1 VKARTSSGLRAGQ
14 SVPPAPC
21 SAEPSGRPCA
31 DRSRSRVRIGQLDV
45 DAVTF
50 AEALKRIG
58 ELVEGRHG
66 GAVFTPNVDH
76 VVKAERHPEFRR
88 AYSRADLALAD
99 GMPLVWA
106 SRLLGSPLP
115 EKVSGSDLAVPLIRL
130 AAERRWRVY
139 LLGGGPGVA
148 EEARK
153 KLTREVGAVVVGTNS
168 PVIGADG
175 TDENSKQTLERLAAA
190 RPDLVLVAFGAP
202 KQELWIDRFA
212 EQLGPAVA
220 VGVGGS
226 LDFITGQVRR
236 APAWMS
242 RAGLEWL
249 FRLLQEPRRMWRRYL
264 VEDPAF
270 ILIVARTRRQAR
282 RRRSP

>member
-1 VKARTSSGLRAGQ
+1 M
-14 SVPPAPC
+14 
-21 SAEPSGRPCA
+21 
-31 DRSRSRVRIGQLDV
+31 RIGQLEIDS
-45 DAVTF
+45 VTF
-50 AEALKRIG
+50 AQALAKIDELIG
-58 ELVEGRHG
+58 GRNG

-76 VVKAERHPEFRR
+76 VVKAEHHADFRR
-88 AYSRADLALAD
+88 AYSRADLCLAD

-106 SRLLGSPLP
+106 SRLLGLPLP
-115 EKVSGSDLAVPLIRL
+115 EKVSGSDLMLPLMRL

-139 LLGGGPGVA
+139 LLGGRPGVA
-148 EEARK
+148 QEARE
-153 KLTREVGAVVVGTNS
+153 KLTRELDVTIVGIDSPVVGS
-168 PVIGADG
+168 DG
-175 TDENSKQTLERLAAA
+175 TDTSSEQTLERLVAAS
-190 RPDLVLVAFGAP
+190 PDLVLVAFGAP

-220 VGVGGS
+220 IGVGGS
-226 LDFITGQVRR
+226 LDFITGRVRR

-270 ILIVARTRRQAR
+270 IAIVARSRRRTRRRA
-282 RRRSP
+282 SP